1 MKEPGNPVEAQSI
14 FEILKGKFGDAAV
27 DLQAEGFSPAFVVV
41 APASVKEIARFLRD
55 DPALSFDSLM
65 CLSGVDYKDRFAV
78 AYHLYSMAN
87 RHAIGMKA
95 FLPREAPSL
104 PTVDDVWP
112 AANFQEREAF
122 DLFGIVFEGS
132 KDLRRILLPE
142 DWEGHPL
149 RKEYKY
155 PEFYHGIKV

>member
-1 MKEPGNPVEAQSI
+1 VEAQAV
-14 FEILKGKFGDAAV
+14 FDMLKGKFGDAV
-27 DLQAEGFSPAFVVV
+27 VELQAEGFSPAFVVV
-41 APASVKEIARFLRD
+41 APAAVREVARFLRE
-55 DPALSFDSLM
+55 DPALAFDSLM

-78 AYHLYSMAN
+78 AYHLHSLKL
-87 RHAIGMKA
+87 RHAVGLKA
-95 FLPREAPSL
+95 FLPREKPSL
-104 PTVDDVWP
+104 PTVDGVWP

-149 RKEYKY
+149 RKDYKY
-155 PEFYHGIKV
+155 PESYHGIKV

>member
-1 MKEPGNPVEAQSI
+1 VEAQAV
-14 FEILKGKFGDAAV
+14 FDMLRGKFGDAV
-27 DLQAEGFSPAFVVV
+27 VEFQGEGFAPPFVVV
-41 APASVKEIARFLRD
+41 APAAVAEVSRFLSD

-78 AYHLYSMAN
+78 AYHLHSMRH
-87 RHAIGMKA
+87 RHAIGLKA
-95 FLPREAPSL
+95 FLPRESPSL

-132 KDLRRILLPE
+132 KDLRRILLPD

-149 RKEYKY
+149 RKDYKY
-155 PEFYHGIKV
+155 PESYHGIPI